1 MFLNC
6 PDFWFAIYVTTQF
19 LNWELPCFLL
29 FVVLCFSVV
38 PVFLEPSCFQCW
50 LFRDTDWLCPDQH
63 VTSSLELPSPAA
75 ASILCKLELNYY
87 GLLWIIQWLPCFS
100 CCCIMSLL
108 MICTT
113 EGRGCFLKLLSELFE
128 DNNLF
133 PTKPILLVQ
142 AYAKQ
147 NMCLQRNKSKSSCLL
162 QNGVWEGLFEP
173 RLLFAPASPCQ
184 SPEHRAWG
192 FILSQLSQWELLKI
206 LSIGFVVFW
215 SFWLFC
221 Y

>member
-1 MFLNC
+1 MWLLSFWTENFLVSSYL
-6 PDFWFAIYVTTQF
+6 WFCASALFQF
-19 LNWELPCFLL
+19 SWNPHAFSADYLEILTGR
-29 FVVLCFSVV
+29 VL
-38 PVFLEPSCFQCW
+38 
-50 LFRDTDWLCPDQH
+50 DQH

-87 GLLWIIQWLPCFS
+87 GLVWIIQWLPCFS

-113 EGRGCFLKLLSELFE
+113 EGRGCFLKLSSELFE

-162 QNGVWEGLFEP
+162 QNGIWEGLFEP
-173 RLLFAPASPCQ
+173 KLLFAQASPCQ

-192 FILSQLSQWELLKI
+192 FILSQLSQWELPKI

-215 SFWLFC
+215 LFWLFC